1 MDGPEAGTVAG
12 SHVLVER
19 LDGVGAAHLTVLLVH
34 VVGAGTRVVS
44 DPDTEVLDLERVL
57 LLDLPAVNICV
68 LHHPLPKIKFATHL
82 VERNDLTVRLLDL
95 SELREEVP
103 ESALGND
110 IVWCKDAHAVELW
123 GWVGVRG
130 QKAPNDL
137 VLLQATFGQKNQR
150 CLTEVY
156 VCCVAI
162 IMFNAISAGAFSECW
177 KSRRP
182 QQALSSRSLHHVDS
196 NHPRD
201 TAPAMFLRS
210 TSFSPDV
217 CASCACASIRRR
229 RRRKAYPSVRC

>member
-1 MDGPEAGTVAG
+1 MILAPGVATYVDGPEAGAVAG

-57 LLDLPAVNICV
+57 LVDLPAVNISSACH
-68 LHHPLPKIKFATHL
+68 LSFPPSNDLTHL

-150 CLTEVY
+150 CLTEV
-156 VCCVAI
+156 CVVWLLSCP
-162 IMFNAISAGAFSECW
+162 MPS
-177 KSRRP
+177 P
-182 QQALSSRSLHHVDS
+182 QVL
-196 NHPRD
+196 
-201 TAPAMFLRS
+201 
-210 TSFSPDV
+210 
-217 CASCACASIRRR
+217 
-229 RRRKAYPSVRC
+229 